1 MTRRAAAAQGAKLRE
16 VDAMRRLTVF
26 WGSLLWLLAAT
37 GISGA
42 AVPLYSG
49 LGTLRHAVT
58 TRSPSAQRYF
68 DQGLKLCYAFNHD
81 EAIRAF
87 REAARLDPACAM
99 AHWGIAY
106 ALGPNINLPVD
117 PDREREAFAEVQK
130 ARALGSKATPRE
142 RAWIDAL
149 AKRYS
154 DDPKAD
160 LKALDVAF
168 ADAMRALSVKYPD
181 DLDAATI
188 YAEALL
194 DVRPWDWWTLDGK
207 PQPGTQDAIAAVTR
221 VLRKNPSHTGANHY
235 LIHAV
240 EQSPAPGR
248 ALLAANRLA
257 KLAPNAGHL
266 VHMPSHIY
274 MRLGRYHDAT
284 ELNRRAIAV
293 DRAYIEA
300 EKPQGIYPMMYYVHN
315 MHMAWAAMSF
325 EGRSKEGIR
334 MARTAA
340 DHVPVDMVR
349 KMPPMEFWLPVPYFA
364 LARFGKWDEILR
376 EPAPPPDLRYTT
388 GMWRYAR
395 GVALAATGK
404 ADEAAAERDSVAA
417 IAAATPRDA
426 MAGLNSSAAL
436 LKLASD
442 VLNGE
447 CAMRA
452 GRFEEAAQSFR
463 AAVAQ
468 EDSLRYDEPPP
479 WYYPVRQSLGLAL
492 LKARKPEEAEAVY
505 REDLK
510 RYPANGWSLYGLT
523 EALNARGRVTEAVA
537 AKKRFT
543 RAWVRADFKLAA
555 SAL

>member
-1 MTRRAAAAQGAKLRE
+1 MT
-16 VDAMRRLTVF
+16 RRLTVF
-26 WGSLLWLLAAT
+26 WGSLVWILSAACVA
-37 GISGA
+37 SG

-58 TRSPSAQRYF
+58 TRSAAAQRYF

-87 REAARLDPACAM
+87 REAARLDPSCAM

-106 ALGPNINLPVD
+106 ALGPNVNFPVD
-117 PDREREAFAEVQK
+117 ADREKEAFAEVAK
-130 ARALGSKATPRE
+130 ARLMSRANPRE
-142 RAWIDAL
+142 RAWLEAL

-160 LKALDVAF
+160 LKALDAAF
-168 ADAMRALSVKYPD
+168 AEAMRGLSAKYPE

-194 DVRPWDWWTLDGK
+194 DVTPWDWWTHDGR
-207 PQPGTQDAIAAVTR
+207 PQPGTQDAIATLTR
-221 VLRKNPSHTGANHY
+221 VLRKNPSHTGAIHLY
-235 LIHAV
+235 IHAV
-240 EQSPAPGR
+240 EESPAPGR
-248 ALLAANRLA
+248 ALLAASRLA
-257 KLAPNAGHL
+257 GLAPNAGHL

-274 MRLGRYHDAT
+274 MRIGRYHDAA
-284 ELNRRAIAV
+284 ELNRKAIAV

-300 EKPQGIYPMMYYVHN
+300 EKPKGIYPMMYYGHN

-325 EGRSKEGIR
+325 EGRSKEAIR
-334 MARTAA
+334 MARTVA
-340 DHVPVDMVR
+340 DHVSPDAVR
-349 KMPPMEFWLPVPYFA
+349 QMPPMEFWLPVPYFA

-395 GVALAATGK
+395 GVAFAATGK
-404 ADEAAAERDSVAA
+404 PEEASVERDSVAA

-426 MAGLNSSAAL
+426 MVGLNSSAAL
-436 LKLASD
+436 LKLATD

-447 CAMRA
+447 CAIRA
-452 GRFEEAAQSFR
+452 GRIEDAVRNFQTAA
-463 AAVAQ
+463 AE
-468 EDSLRYDEPPP
+468 EDSLHYDEPPP
-479 WYYPVRQSLGLAL
+479 WYYPVRQSLGAAL
-492 LKARKPEEAEAVY
+492 LRAGKPAEAETAY

-510 RYPANGWSLYGLT
+510 RYPGNAWSLHGLA
-523 EALNARGRVTEAVA
+523 EALNARGRITESMA

-543 RAWVRADFKLAA
+543 RAWSRADFKLS
-555 SAL
+555 SAGL